1 MLFVARVVVVKPGIW
16 GRRWKTTVS
25 VVPTWPR
32 WSWWLVPGPL
42 HHRGLLLAEQGDGV
56 GDDQR
61 QQDEAAEGFQPHQS
75 LGPG

>member
-1 MLFVARVVVVKPGIW
+1 MALVVVKPGIR
-16 GRRWKTTVS
+16 GRTPEDDPDCGANVAAATALPAHAWAV
-25 VVPTWPR
+25 
-32 WSWWLVPGPL
+32 
-42 HHRGLLLAEQGDGV
+42 HHPGLLLAKQGDGV